1 MEHYQDLPSKR
12 NIISVRITDDERN
25 FLLRLIDGREMTLS
39 DLMREALGRLT
50 VFPPASARK
59 SRRQGLQ
66 QLEPKAQSGDP
77 AQGASTT

>member
-50 VFPPASARK
+50 VFPPASSRK
-59 SRRQGLQ
+59 PRRQGVRQ
-66 QLEPKAQSGDP
+66 RDAKAPSGEL
-77 AQGASTT
+77 TKL